1 MALYDEFGV
10 FISDFFGQ
18 YMKGMTQTEIA
29 KELGTQQSVVSKW
42 YSGERLPSD
51 EIVTKITEILGKDIR
66 HEVNDARKKRNRRI
80 HLNIEDVPK
89 KSSVELHK
97 DSKEYKPRVEV
108 YANAGTLTEQIEA
121 SFEQMPVIAQMPRYD
136 FTIIVK
142 GDSMEPEFR
151 SGEEIACL
159 NVGNTNY
166 RQWGRPHVL
175 NTSQGVVLK
184 RIYQGE
190 RGYIC
195 RSENPKYPD
204 FEVPEEE
211 VWQIALVVG
220 VLRVY

>member
-1 MALYDEFGV
+1 MSAAMNGDESYLTDNLFKNICDAYPGV
-10 FISDFFGQ
+10 FNLGYLLNGEGELLTAEESVSNEVIDIQ
-18 YMKGMTQTEIA
+18 KG
-29 KELGTQQSVVSKW
+29 VS
-42 YSGERLPSD
+42 
-51 EIVTKITEILGKDIR
+51 
-66 HEVNDARKKRNRRI
+66 
-80 HLNIEDVPK
+80 
-89 KSSVELHK
+89 
-97 DSKEYKPRVEV
+97 EYRPRVEV
-108 YANAGTLTEQIEA
+108 YANAGTLTEQIES
-121 SFEQMPVIAQMPRYD
+121 SFEQMPVIAQMPKYD

-184 RIYQGE
+184 RIYRGE

-195 RSENPKYPD
+195 RSDNPKYPD
-204 FEVPEEE
+204 FEVPEED

-220 VLRVY
+220 MLRTY

>member
-1 MALYDEFGV
+1 MTPYKEFGE

-18 YMKGMTQTEIA
+18 YLPGMTQTEIA
-29 KELGTQQSVVSKW
+29 RELGTQQSVVSKW
-42 YSGERLPSD
+42 YSGERLP
-51 EIVTKITEILGKDIR
+51 TEDMVRRIKDLLGKDISDR
-66 HEVNDARKKRNRRI
+66 VKSAKQSRRI
-80 HLNIEDVPK
+80 HLTVEEVPK
-89 KSSVELHK
+89 KLSVDVVSSMR
-97 DSKEYKPRVEV
+97 DEYRPRVEV
-108 YANAGTLTEQIEA
+108 YANAGTLTEQIDA
-121 SFEQMPVIAQMPRYD
+121 SFEQMPVIAQMPKYD

-184 RIYQGE
+184 RIYRGE

-204 FEVPEEE
+204 FEVPEED

-220 VLRVY
+220 MLRTY

>member
-1 MALYDEFGV
+1 MTPYKEFGE

-18 YMKGMTQTEIA
+18 YMLGMTQTEIA
-29 KELGTQQSVVSKW
+29 RELGTQQSVVSKW
-42 YSGERLPSD
+42 YSGERLP
-51 EIVTKITEILGKDIR
+51 TEDMVRRIKDLLGKDISDR
-66 HEVNDARKKRNRRI
+66 VKSAKQSRRI
-80 HLNIEDVPK
+80 NLSVEEVPK
-89 KSSVELHK
+89 KLSVDVASSIR
-97 DSKEYKPRVEV
+97 DEYRPRVEV
-108 YANAGTLTEQIEA
+108 YANAGTLTEQIDA
-121 SFEQMPVIAQMPRYD
+121 SFEQMPVIAQMPKYD

-159 NVGNTNY
+159 NVKNTSY

-195 RSENPKYPD
+195 RSDNPKYPD
-204 FEVPEEE
+204 FEVPEED

-220 VLRVY
+220 MLRTY